1 MENRHTKTVP
11 EGWNLKTVEQVFDF
25 YPTATYSRDK
35 QVSQNTE
42 ASIKYIHYGDIHT
55 KYNIL
60 LDASNPLIPHIDG
73 NLKKDFELVKDGDLI
88 IADTS
93 EDYDGVGKCI
103 EIVNVGDNRIISGL
117 HTLML
122 RPKGDDF
129 IDGFKGYFF
138 SGEQVRNCL
147 LRIVTGI
154 KVYSIAKTTLA
165 KVNLQI
171 PSHQEQKAFVS
182 ILSKVDEAIASVQN
196 SIAAAE
202 RLKKSLMQNLLTG
215 RMKPDGTFRTPEEFY
230 IDEKFGKVPVGW
242 GVKRVDEVF
251 DFYPTAS
258 YSRSML
264 KEDGECKYIH
274 YGDIHTRFDIFLDI
288 SEESLPY
295 ITNDMIKKFVFLKDG
310 DIVIS
315 DTSEDYD
322 GVGKLVELIN
332 VGESKVISGLHTLL
346 LRPKTDELLNG
357 FKGYLFNEERVRLEF
372 LKYVTG
378 IKVYS
383 ISKNSLSKVLLPIPT
398 RIEQEQI
405 KENLDAVNNEMYVS
419 KNKIKKL
426 ERLKKSLMQN
436 LLTGRVSMARS

>member
-154 KVYSIAKTTLA
+154 KVYSIA
-165 KVNLQI
+165 NL
-171 PSHQEQKAFVS
+171 H
-182 ILSKVDEAIASVQN
+182 N
-196 SIAAAE
+196 S
-202 RLKKSLMQNLLTG
+202 
-215 RMKPDGTFRTPEEFY
+215 
-230 IDEKFGKVPVGW
+230 
-242 GVKRVDEVF
+242 
-251 DFYPTAS
+251 
-258 YSRSML
+258 
-264 KEDGECKYIH
+264 
-274 YGDIHTRFDIFLDI
+274 
-288 SEESLPY
+288 
-295 ITNDMIKKFVFLKDG
+295 
-310 DIVIS
+310 
-315 DTSEDYD
+315 
-322 GVGKLVELIN
+322 
-332 VGESKVISGLHTLL
+332 
-346 LRPKTDELLNG
+346 
-357 FKGYLFNEERVRLEF
+357 
-372 LKYVTG
+372 
-378 IKVYS
+378 
-383 ISKNSLSKVLLPIPT
+383 
-398 RIEQEQI
+398 
-405 KENLDAVNNEMYVS
+405 
-419 KNKIKKL
+419 
-426 ERLKKSLMQN
+426 
-436 LLTGRVSMARS
+436 